1 MDQPP
6 SPPPLDRSALPEGQ
20 CRYILLVP
28 GIKGQRCACAHFSH
42 NQSTPG
48 ATCDCGHMACYHV
61 KTAEQPAEKRELD
74 LLKQRLEVVERQL
87 DREQQGAFGS
97 LVSRLGE
104 LEDRLDKTHDEA
116 TQEIRTS
123 YRNINRVWQSVEL
136 LEQRCLQLH
145 EAMRTESTRVT
156 KIDHQMRSVADRQLE
171 LADADLSLEERLD
184 SLETHHVPV
193 SPTSRA
199 STPQLSHAAQSSVP
213 AEAKKPTP
221 PPISVDRTPAAK
233 GTSGP
238 WTVHISLL
246 PSSSQPFPF
255 ERDTNAYKR
264 CLSRGLHRTVVVAD
278 ADSHSFCAAVS
289 TAFDAVLKGRPWM
302 PLKAKLCDATQL
314 RGLPMLR
321 PLGKKLADAQYDLD
335 FLREHCAVSD
345 SSGNVESLYIAM
357 RHDTLSWHFLRR
369 SPRFLDGLETCWSF
383 DPYLDPDD
391 AQEDDDLTC
400 DSRPSAGH
408 IMPQLSS
415 LKRRASDATQTSV
428 FGSASVGGEGENA
441 RKKMT
446 IVSLSTIIDL
456 PRRVEKV

>member
-6 SPPPLDRSALPEGQ
+6 QSPPLDRSALPQGQ

-61 KTAEQPAEKRELD
+61 KTAEQPAEKRDFD

-87 DREQQGAFGS
+87 DREQQGTFGS
-97 LVSRLGE
+97 LVSRLGD
-104 LEDRLDKTHDEA
+104 LEDRLDKTHEEV
-116 TQEIRTS
+116 TQEIRAS

-145 EAMRTESTRVT
+145 EVMRAQLTRVSR
-156 KIDHQMRSVADRQLE
+156 IDHQIRSVADRHLE

-184 SLETHHVPV
+184 TIEALRVPFSPASRAPTP
-193 SPTSRA
+193 SPTQA
-199 STPQLSHAAQSSVP
+199 NPNILSAEVRRP
-213 AEAKKPTP
+213 APSIT
-221 PPISVDRTPAAK
+221 VDRPALGRRTP
-233 GTSGP
+233 GP

-264 CLSRGLHRTVVVAD
+264 CLSRGLHRTVVVAA
-278 ADSHSFCAAVS
+278 ADSQSLSAAVS
-289 TAFDAVLKGRPWM
+289 TAFDAVLMGRPWM
-302 PLKAKLCDATQL
+302 PLKARLCDATQL

-321 PLGKKLADAQYDLD
+321 PLDKKFVDLQYDLN
-335 FLREHCAVSD
+335 FVREHCAVSD
-345 SSGNVESLYIAM
+345 SSGNVESIYIAM

-369 SPRFLDGLETCWSF
+369 SPRFVDGLETCWEF

-391 AQEDDDLTC
+391 AQDDGESPC
-400 DSRPSAGH
+400 DSRPSAGN

-415 LKRRASDATQTSV
+415 LKRQASDVTPNSA
-428 FGSASVGGEGENA
+428 FGSVPMGADSEVS
-441 RKKMT
+441 RKKMAL
-446 IVSLSTIIDL
+446 VSLSTMVDL

>member
-1 MDQPP
+1 
-6 SPPPLDRSALPEGQ
+6 
-20 CRYILLVP
+20 
-28 GIKGQRCACAHFSH
+28 
-42 NQSTPG
+42 
-48 ATCDCGHMACYHV
+48 MACYHV
-61 KTAEQPAEKRELD
+61 KSPEQPAEKRELD

-87 DREQQGAFGS
+87 DREQQGALGS
-97 LVSRLGE
+97 LVGRLGD
-104 LEDRLDKTHDEA
+104 LEDRLDKTHEEA
-116 TQEIRTS
+116 VQDIRAS

-136 LEQRCLQLH
+136 LEQRCLHLH
-145 EAMRTESTRVT
+145 EALRTEATRVSR
-156 KIDHQMRSVADRQLE
+156 INYQVQSVADRQLE

-184 SLETHHVPV
+184 DIEALRVPS
-193 SPTSRA
+193 SPASRS
-199 STPQLSHAAQSSVP
+199 STPALTQVMPSIAPVEVARVP
-213 AEAKKPTP
+213 PSIT
-221 PPISVDRTPAAK
+221 VDRPPTTKRAP
-233 GTSGP
+233 GP

-246 PSSSQPFPF
+246 PSASQPFPF

-278 ADSHSFCAAVS
+278 IDSHAFCAAVS

-321 PLGKKLADAQYDLD
+321 PLDKKLIDLHYDLE

-345 SSGNVESLYIAM
+345 SSGNVESLYISM

-369 SPRFLDGLETCWSF
+369 SPRFVDGLESCWAY

-391 AQEDDDLTC
+391 VEDDNEDDDELAC

-415 LKRRASDATQTSV
+415 LKRRASDVTPHSA
-428 FGSASVGGEGENA
+428 FGSAATGADGESS
-441 RKKMT
+441 RKKMAL
-446 IVSLSTIIDL
+446 VSLSTMIDL